1 MAESAAGGLLD
12 SAHPVA
18 ALSYIF
24 LIQNKSLFF
33 QQVAPGRQAQSDCIR
48 CVYPSYNNIEFYYK
62 PEVKGL

>member
-24 LIQNKSLFF
+24 LIVHSLSILHFF
-33 QQVAPGRQAQSDCIR
+33 DTKQVFIFSASGTR
-48 CVYPSYNNIEFYYK
+48 
-62 PEVKGL
+62 